1 VNWLLDTDVLID
13 FLRGEPQAQ
22 RFMAK
27 VDVAAVSVM
36 TVAELHAGVR
46 EGKERHAL
54 DTLLGTLQV
63 LPLDGETAAIGG
75 LLRRDWGPSHGVGLP
90 GALIAATVIEHGLTL
105 ATLNTKHFPMLKG
118 AQLKLPYKK
127 TVGKATTK
135 HAPR

>member
-27 VDVAAVSVM
+27 VDVAAVSAM

-54 DTLLGTLQV
+54 DTLLGTLQL

-90 GALIAATVIEHGLTL
+90 DALIAATVIEHGLTL

-127 TVGKATTK
+127 AVAKR
-135 HAPR
+135 AP